1 LEEKLINLLKNK
13 DRLLKEKKK
22 IKKLKTQ
29 ETLRNS
35 NDIQIKEEGKI
46 KIVMDCKKKNLT
58 NIATRKN

>member
-35 NDIQIKEEGKI
+35 NDIQVKS
-46 KIVMDCKKKNLT
+46 
-58 NIATRKN
+58 